1 MELAEPF
8 DHRLL
13 TRTRSSRL
21 AFAHQWPEAAR
32 PGGPPVH
39 GGQSRSD
46 RERLLIETVAVR
58 PLAGVGRPAA
68 PWRDVYHSPRRRRLL
83 GGLAFCFLSLGAS
96 ALVAR
101 HLSGA
106 SWPLEGAHAPLVFL
120 AGCSYLA
127 SFGFRAFGWH
137 QLFPSRERPDGAR
150 CLAACGAAAASGVVL
165 PFRLD
170 YLVKI
175 ATLRR
180 MPGVKVGLE
189 AVAVSII
196 LLGLVDAV
204 AFLPLSI
211 SATATSSSGFR
222 VPLILVVLFGVGAGG
237 VLVAGRRLAR
247 LRFVSRRARLRAFA
261 EQAGSL
267 RPGALRDTIVAW
279 LFLLGCWTTRA
290 AGSMLLLAALGVGFS
305 PTLALCVLCL
315 AAAVSLIPIAS
326 GGAIANVGATA
337 AVLIALGVER
347 QPAINFGL
355 ASGLLLCTTAAAAA

>member
-1 MELAEPF
+1 V
-8 DHRLL
+8 R
-13 TRTRSSRL
+13 
-21 AFAHQWPEAAR
+21 EAAR
-32 PGGPPVH
+32 
-39 GGQSRSD
+39 S
-46 RERLLIETVAVR
+46 
-58 PLAGVGRPAA
+58 
-68 PWRDVYHSPRRRRLL
+68 RRRLL
-83 GGLAFCFLSLGAS
+83 SGSLFAAVTLGLSVLL
-96 ALVAR
+96 AR
-101 HLSGA
+101 RLTDT
-106 SWPLEGAHAPLVFL
+106 SWPLQRADMALVGGVVGL
-120 AGCSYLA
+120 YLA
-127 SFGFRAFGWH
+127 SYVLRALGW
-137 QLFPSRERPDGAR
+137 QKLFPAASRPGRCR
-150 CLAACGAAAASGVVL
+150 CLTACGAAAASGVVL

-189 AVAVSII
+189 AVAVSIV

-305 PTLALCVLCL
+305 PTLALVVLCL

-355 ASGLLLCTTAAAAA
+355 ASGLLLCTTAAAAAVVGLAASRVSTIRNRAW